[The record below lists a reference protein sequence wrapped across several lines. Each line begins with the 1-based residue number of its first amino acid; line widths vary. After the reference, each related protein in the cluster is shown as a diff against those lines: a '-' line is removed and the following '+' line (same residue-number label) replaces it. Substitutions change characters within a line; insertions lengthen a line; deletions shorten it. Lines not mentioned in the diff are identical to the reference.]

1 MEIHSMV
8 SAHACLQRTARL
20 MLSLRNLSLR
30 RKLPLLVSCL
40 TAGALLIAGGLA
52 YLEVRRSALAA
63 AESRLESIVSELGT
77 ITAVGQATRIALEQ
91 RVAGSSEVRAALRG
105 STFDT
110 LALSRTLDGLRSETD
125 LGMPVSIVRLDGS
138 VAFRSGSFV
147 GTSDPDSI
155 APFRDERAYGPL
167 RSVGGRTVYWVTV
180 PIVDT
185 PDATVG
191 WIAQR
196 RGLGQP
202 QAASTLGLLLGGGIR
217 LLLGTAED
225 SVWADVTRGA
235 VVVSTE
241 IVPVGETYRFHT
253 PEGAET
259 LAFAG
264 TVPQAPWIVQ
274 ADRPM
279 RDVMARAR
287 TFLWRALGLGSL
299 LTMLAVF
306 VAWLTSG
313 RLVRPLEDLVAATD
327 AMAGG
332 DYGKRV
338 RTSGVDD
345 ELGRLATTF
354 NAMAARVAG
363 SEEALRLQLEEVRG
377 LALRLEEAN
386 LVAEHAR
393 AEAQTASNVKSDFL
407 ASMSH
412 EIRTPIHVIISY
424 VDLMKAGVPDKPTE
438 RQLQYLRRIDESWR
452 LLDLLLNDLLTFF
465 RLESGQVHFKMGKG
479 SAAEAI
485 RGAISALEPTAAGK
499 GISLVTRGQADA
511 AFHADAQRVQQIV
524 LNLLSNA
531 IKYTPRGG
539 SVTLSCACTASGPT
553 GAGLAEGPS
562 VRIDVEDTGVG
573 IPEDEVAR
581 IFQPFVRGEAEPVA
595 ETRGT
600 GLGLAI
606 SQRLASMMSG
616 RITVQS
622 ADGEGSR
629 FTLWL
634 RSGPSEETPASPL
647 DRAAS
652 PEFQR
657 PAQMPTRKQAGSPGR
672 H

>member
-1 MEIHSMV
+1 
-8 SAHACLQRTARL
+8 
-20 MLSLRNLSLR
+20 
-30 RKLPLLVSCL
+30 
-40 TAGALLIAGGLA
+40 
-52 YLEVRRSALAA
+52 
-63 AESRLESIVSELGT
+63 
-77 ITAVGQATRIALEQ
+77 
-91 RVAGSSEVRAALRG
+91 
-105 STFDT
+105 
-110 LALSRTLDGLRSETD
+110 
-125 LGMPVSIVRLDGS
+125 
-138 VAFRSGSFV
+138 
-147 GTSDPDSI
+147 
-155 APFRDERAYGPL
+155 
-167 RSVGGRTVYWVTV
+167 
-180 PIVDT
+180 
-185 PDATVG
+185 
-191 WIAQR
+191 
-196 RGLGQP
+196 
-202 QAASTLGLLLGGGIR
+202 
-217 LLLGTAED
+217 
-225 SVWADVTRGA
+225 
-235 VVVSTE
+235 
-241 IVPVGETYRFHT
+241 
-253 PEGAET
+253 
-259 LAFAG
+259 
-264 TVPQAPWIVQ
+264 
-274 ADRPM
+274 
-279 RDVMARAR
+279 
-287 TFLWRALGLGSL
+287 
-299 LTMLAVF
+299 
-306 VAWLTSG
+306 
-313 RLVRPLEDLVAATD
+313 
-327 AMAGG
+327 
-332 DYGKRV
+332 
-338 RTSGVDD
+338 
-345 ELGRLATTF
+345 
-354 NAMAARVAG
+354 
-363 SEEALRLQLEEVRG
+363 
-377 LALRLEEAN
+377 
-386 LVAEHAR
+386 
-393 AEAQTASNVKSDFL
+393 
-407 ASMSH
+407 MSH

-465 RLESGQVHFKMGKG
+465 RLESGQVHFEMGKG

-485 RGAISALEPTAAGK
+485 QGAISALEPTAAGK

-622 ADGEGSR
+622 ADGEGTR

-634 RSGPSEETPASPL
+634 RAGPSEETPASPL